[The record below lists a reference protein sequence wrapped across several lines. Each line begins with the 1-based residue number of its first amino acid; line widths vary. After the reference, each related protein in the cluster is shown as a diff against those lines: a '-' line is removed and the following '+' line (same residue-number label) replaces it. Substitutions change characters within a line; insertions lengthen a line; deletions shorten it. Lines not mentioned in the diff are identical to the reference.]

1 MKHDTLKRTL
11 AALTALSLAIAAEA
25 CTGITLRA
33 KDGTVVFGRTM
44 EWGTFDLKSRL
55 VVIPRDCELKSEIG
69 DGKTGITWKTIYGT
83 VGLDALEKDFLVDGM
98 NEKGLAVNVFYH
110 PGFAEYPEPDAPR
123 LSKTLEAV
131 DVAQYLLTTCKNTNE
146 VRKAILDVD
155 VIGTVEPAIG
165 IAPPIHLI
173 ATDQGGRAVVIEF
186 VKGDVQI
193 FDAPLGCVTNA
204 PTYDWHVI
212 NLRNYLNLSQVAL
225 PAKKIENMD
234 FAPLGGGSGMIGL
247 PGDNTPPSRFVRAVA
262 FTQTARSTSNGSETM
277 YELFRILDNFNLP
290 LGSAEGEGEASS
302 KDMRSSTIW
311 TTGYDTKN
319 LVLQYHTMHNR
330 RVRQVDLKKLDFTT
344 LAKPVRSPLDRHKE
358 QDIEDVTF
366 NLTN

>member
-1 MKHDTLKRTL
+1 MRHSILKI
-11 AALTALSLAIAAEA
+11 AIAIMTATSLVSPVEA

-33 KDGTVVFGRTM
+33 KDGAVVFGRTM

-55 VVIPRDCELKSEIG
+55 VVIPRGYEIESEIG
-69 DGKTGITWKTIYGT
+69 DGNRGLVWKTRYGT
-83 VGLDALEKDFLVDGM
+83 VGLDAIEKDFLVDGM

-110 PGFAEYPEPDAPR
+110 PGFAEYPEADPER
-123 LSKTLEAV
+123 QSKTLEAV
-131 DVAQYLLTTCKNTNE
+131 DVVQYLLTTCEDTDA

-155 VIGTVEPAIG
+155 VVATVEPAIG

-173 ATDQGGRAVVIEF
+173 ATDQRGKAVVIEF
-186 VKGDVQI
+186 VNGEVQI

-204 PTYDWHVI
+204 PAYDWHVT

-262 FTQTARSTSNGSETM
+262 FTQTARPTKDGEETM

-290 LGSAEGEGEASS
+290 LGSAEGGGEVSAGG
-302 KDMRSSTIW
+302 MRSSTI
-311 TTGYDTKN
+311 
-319 LVLQYHTMHNR
+319 
-330 RVRQVDLKKLDFTT
+330 
-344 LAKPVRSPLDRHKE
+344 
-358 QDIEDVTF
+358 
-366 NLTN
+366 